1 MRVYYPTTCYNSL
14 TTFTLVPVQS
24 DKRILSKSDPLFKE
38 IDDLFKEW
46 NACVV
51 KGTCFAAF

>member
-1 MRVYYPTTCYNSL
+1 
-14 TTFTLVPVQS
+14 VPVQS